1 MGSRKSQDASE
12 WLGWHGA
19 TKGQPRERYVS
30 GGASRMKRI
39 RSLFQFGLMVLVL
52 GGGAWGPFARLNGQ
66 VISGDVVG
74 TITDASGGAVPNATV
89 TATNGATEVKTSAT
103 TNASGEYRIT
113 NLPAGTYTLEASA
126 TGFAPASLKNVDVRL
141 NLTATENMTLQ
152 IGQVSA
158 SVEVQEAGITIDTTT
173 AQIQNTYSTKEI
185 ADLPVTAIGN
195 GVLNLSLLQA
205 GVTSAGGVGVG
216 SGPSIGGQRPRNNN
230 FTVDGIDNNS
240 KSVTGPVVYLPNESI
255 AEFTLLQNQFQAEY
269 GHSSGGQFNTIVKN
283 GTNQFHGTL
292 YDYLENRNLNAEDQ
306 VFKNQGITQIPR
318 FDRNH
323 LGANF
328 GGPIFKNKLFFFA
341 SFEYNPLGQASTV
354 AAPIYAPTA
363 AGYATLGGVPGVSA
377 TNLGVLQKY
386 ATASAV
392 TPGAPTFTVGN
403 VSVPTGIIPVSAPN
417 FTNSYYGVYSA
428 DYNISNTDQLRGRY
442 IYNRTDGINTGAELP
457 TFYTTTPI
465 RYYLATLAEYHTFN
479 PSLTNEF
486 RLGYQRQNQSEP
498 VGNQTFP
505 GLDAF
510 PNLVFN
516 NLNLQ
521 LGPNPNF
528 PQATVNNLYQ
538 ISENLTWIKGNHTFK
553 FGEEFRDSISPELF
567 IQRVR
572 GDYEY
577 TNVANYLLDLTPD
590 FLAQRNVGVT
600 PYYGNQLS
608 SYSYIQD
615 TWRIR
620 PNLTI
625 DLGLRYEY
633 TTVPLGIQAE
643 KLNAIASAP
652 GLLTFKAPSADPY
665 GFGPRVGIA
674 WTPAGVNSNTVIRA
688 GFSRAT
694 DVIFDNV
701 GLNAVPPEF
710 STTINAP
717 LGVGANFLQNGGI
730 TQSEGLNLATLT
742 TASARART
750 SSYLPNQTLPYAL
763 DWTLGVQHVFAKDYT
778 LEVRYLGTRGVHL
791 LAQQQINVQAPV
803 TAAEN
808 IPTFFSVPSAAML
821 ASLPLNVGE
830 IRSNGY
836 ILPQF
841 AAAGFNSPITAYE
854 PQGSSS
860 YNGLS
865 VQLNKRLAR
874 GLQYQAAYTW
884 SHLID
889 NSTAEVAS
897 TYLTP
902 RRAEDF
908 QDLSV
913 EKASSA
919 LDHRQRFVLSL
930 VYEAPWYKGSS
941 NWLLKNLAGN
951 WEVAPIYTYES
962 PEYYTVL
969 SGVDSNLNNDSAPDR
984 TIVNPSGVAGTGS
997 GVIGYTAT
1005 GATVLPTASAS
1016 LVNSVVAWVATNPN
1030 ARYIQAGPGAYANAG
1045 RNTQPTRPIDNID
1058 LALYKHFNV
1067 TERIRLDLSGQ
1078 FLNLFNHPQF
1088 TPGSLDNT
1096 APVSTFT
1103 SSALAYASA
1112 ANPNFNNPSLAFSS
1126 SPRVIQVLARFN
1138 W

>member
-1 MGSRKSQDASE
+1 MTR
-12 WLGWHGA
+12 LR
-19 TKGQPRERYVS
+19 T
-30 GGASRMKRI
+30 
-39 RSLFQFGLMVLVL
+39 LLQFGLIALIL
-52 GGGAWGPFARLNGQ
+52 GVGLWAPSAKLNGQ
-66 VISGDVVG
+66 VISGDLVG
-74 TITDASGGAVPNATV
+74 TVTDASGAAIPNVTV
-89 TATNGATEVKTSAT
+89 TATNDATGVKTTST

-113 NLPAGTYTLEASA
+113 NLPAGTYTLSASA
-126 TGFAPASLKNVDVRL
+126 TGFGTTSLKNVAVQL
-141 NLTATENMTLQ
+141 NQTATQNMTLQ
-152 IGQVSA
+152 VGQVST
-158 SVEVQEAGITIDTTT
+158 SVEVQEAGVTIDTTT
-173 AQIQNTYSTKEI
+173 AQIQGTYNTKEI
-185 ADLPVTAIGN
+185 ADLPNTGIGN
-195 GVLNLSLLQA
+195 GVINLSLLQS
-205 GVTSAGGVGVG
+205 GVTSSGGVGVG
-216 SGPSIGGQRPRNNN
+216 TGPSIGGQRPRNNN
-230 FTVDGIDNNS
+230 FTIDGIDNNS
-240 KSVTGPVVYLPNESI
+240 KSVTGPVVFLPNESV

-269 GHSSGGQFNTIVKN
+269 GHSSGGQFNTIVKS

-323 LGANF
+323 LGGNI

-363 AGYATLGGVPGVSA
+363 AGYAALGAAPGVSA
-377 TNLGVLQKY
+377 TNLGVLQQY
-386 ATASAV
+386 ATASAA
-392 TPGAPTFTVGN
+392 TPGAPTVTVGG
-403 VSVPTGIIPVSAPN
+403 VSVPTGIIPVSGPN
-417 FTNSYYGVYSA
+417 FQNGYYGVYSM
-428 DYNISNTDQLRGRY
+428 DYNLSDKDQLRGRY
-442 IYNRTDGINTGAELP
+442 IYNRFDTINTGAELP
-457 TFYTTTPI
+457 VFYTPTPI

-479 PSLTNEF
+479 PNLTNEF

-521 LGPNPNF
+521 VGPNSNF
-528 PQATVNNLYQ
+528 PQATINNLYQ

-553 FGEEFRDSISPELF
+553 FGNEFRDSISPELF

-577 TNVANYLLDLTPD
+577 TNVANYLTDLTPD

-600 PYYGNQLS
+600 PYYGNQLG
-608 SYSYIQD
+608 SYTYIQD

-620 PNLTI
+620 HNLTL

-643 KLNAIASAP
+643 KLNAIASVP

-674 WTPAGVNSNTVIRA
+674 WTPGNSSNTVVRA
-688 GFSRAT
+688 GFSRTT

-710 STTINAP
+710 STTINDQ
-717 LGVGANFLQNGGI
+717 LGVGNNFLRNGGI
-730 TQSEGLNLATLT
+730 TQSQGLNLSTLT
-742 TASARART
+742 AASARSKT
-750 SSYLPNQTLPYAL
+750 SSFLPDQVLPYSL
-763 DWTLGVQHVFAKDYT
+763 NWTLGVQHVFAKDYT

-791 LAQQQINVQAPV
+791 LQQQQINVQSPV
-803 TAAEN
+803 TATEN
-808 IPTFFSVPSAAML
+808 IPTFSSVPSASTL
-821 ASLPLNVGE
+821 ASLPLTVGQ
-830 IRSNGY
+830 IRSIGN

-841 AAAGFNSPITAYE
+841 ASAGFVAPITAYV
-854 PQGSSS
+854 PQGWST

-874 GLQYQAAYTW
+874 GLQYQVAYTW

-902 RRAEDF
+902 RRAQDF
-908 QDLSV
+908 QNLSI

-919 LDHRQRFVLSL
+919 LDHRQRFVLSM
-930 VYEAPWYKGSS
+930 VYDAPWYKSSS
-941 NWLLKNLAGN
+941 NWMMKNLVGN
-951 WEVAPIYTYES
+951 WEIAPIYTYES
-962 PEYYTVL
+962 PELFTVL
-969 SGVDSNLNNDSAPDR
+969 SGVDSNLNGDSAPDR
-984 TIVNPSGVAGTGS
+984 AIVNPSGLAGTGS

-1016 LVNSVVAWVATNPN
+1016 LVNNVVAWVATNPN

-1045 RNTQPTRPIDNID
+1045 RNTQSTRPIDNID
-1058 LALYKHFNV
+1058 VALYKHFNI
-1067 TERIRLDLSGQ
+1067 TERIRMDLSGQ
-1078 FLNLFNHPQF
+1078 FLNLFNHAQF
-1088 TPGSLDNT
+1088 IPGSLDNT
-1096 APVSTFT
+1096 APVATFT

-1112 ANPNFNNPSLAFSS
+1112 ANANFNNPSLAFSS